1 MRPSSRPTARRPP
14 LPSPSSAGG
23 HQDAHVALVCG
34 RPRQSRSPPP
44 PPCKSSDRNEP
55 SPHAT
60 DARNGSSGSIPTRY
74 ANPPRPMVLH
84 LRSHA
89 PTFHTDTLLS
99 SDVVT
104 AAPSLTQTLNTVL
117 ACALSGGP
125 NLSTAIGA
133 LSKLASPTSSF
144 TSRVHRS
151 KSPPWLA
158 VTRCTVRGAEVP
170 CSDFSSPA
178 FGPPTGFGSPTGG
191 SRTVDHA
198 SDSHNLPRCASD
210 RCGGHLGS
218 DRVFLRL
225 VRAPSHDHSVTAR
238 SRPPTARTILGSS
251 LSDDPS

>member
-1 MRPSSRPTARRPP
+1 VAVTLNGVPSLAAHVDDDDAPVLEAHREAARRSLRPP
-14 LPSPSSAGG
+14 RRGGTKTRTSP
-23 HQDAHVALVCG
+23 LVCG

-144 TSRVHRS
+144 DVQGPSKQIPAVARGDQVH
-151 KSPPWLA
+151 
-158 VTRCTVRGAEVP
+158 
-170 CSDFSSPA
+170 
-178 FGPPTGFGSPTGG
+178 GS
-191 SRTVDHA
+191 
-198 SDSHNLPRCASD
+198 
-210 RCGGHLGS
+210 RCGGPFFRFFIPG
-218 DRVFLRL
+218 V
-225 VRAPSHDHSVTAR
+225 
-238 SRPPTARTILGSS
+238 
-251 LSDDPS
+251 